1 MCADSQKENATNEY
15 VLLAQLM
22 MEHRK
27 ASRQGDTTRQ
37 EQLLVQIAQLS
48 QKIKGREGKQ

>member
-37 EQLLVQIAQLS
+37 QQLLVQIAQLS
-48 QKIKGREGKQ
+48 QKMKEKEGKQ

>member
-27 ASRQGDTTRQ
+27 ASRQGDTIRQ
-37 EQLLVQIAQLS
+37 QQLLVQIAQLS
-48 QKIKGREGKQ
+48 QKMKEKEGKQ